1 MYRNDD
7 NVSDINR
14 TDTWIA
20 PINPVMTVKQGSRD
34 IDTFSPR
41 MNLEP
46 AHVRTYV
53 GIAWFGIVTD
63 RDFLSI
69 TLSIISDKHDRTT
82 SRCRIR
88 SIGSL

>member
-46 AHVRTYV
+46 AHVRTFV
-53 GIAWFGIVTD
+53 CWNRVVWNRHRLRLLIDNFVD
-63 RDFLSI
+63 N
-69 TLSIISDKHDRTT
+69 
-82 SRCRIR
+82 
-88 SIGSL
+88 IG